1 MNKEQW
7 IKLVSKIEDTF
18 EDEFRG
24 EYNSPELMWEKIISK
39 LKLSKKDALIINQ
52 QIKLD
57 YYEQLFEENKKIKND
72 LKSCVKQ

>member
-24 EYNSPELMWEKIISK
+24 EYNSPEVMWEKIISK
-39 LKLSKKDALIINQ
+39 LKLSKKRCTN
-52 QIKLD
+52 
-57 YYEQLFEENKKIKND
+57 
-72 LKSCVKQ
+72 S